1 MFCIYQI
8 LLQTGT
14 LQLCDVSFGCEV
26 PTVTKSKKKVSL
38 SPASSLQRSADTNK
52 SNLASASLPPLP
64 PLQTV
69 ESSLLPEI
77 QPNYRPNR
85 IPDLMDTPG
94 KKHKG
99 KNNIINFCYHHKKL
113 YSLIMVHYTHSHFK
127 HYLIIIIIVMININ
141 NE

>member
-52 SNLASASLPPLP
+52 SNLASLPPLP

-99 KNNIINFCYHHKKL
+99 KNRSEEHTSELQSRQYLVCRLLLEKKKHCFIFSFLNFYHDFL
-113 YSLIMVHYTHSHFK
+113 
-127 HYLIIIIIVMININ
+127 
-141 NE
+141 

>member
-52 SNLASASLPPLP
+52 SNLASLPPLP